1 MFKFCIV
8 LVFLDCNMCFCLNK
22 NENLLNEYRNRI
34 KGLYILKGIFD
45 EIKLYIFE
53 VEQFLKVIG

>member
-53 VEQFLKVIG
+53 VE